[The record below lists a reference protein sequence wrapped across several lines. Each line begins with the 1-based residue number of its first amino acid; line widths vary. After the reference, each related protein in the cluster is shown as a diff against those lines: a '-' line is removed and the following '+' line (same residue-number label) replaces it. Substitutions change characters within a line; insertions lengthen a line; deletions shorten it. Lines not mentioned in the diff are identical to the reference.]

1 MSPSII
7 LSPLALLFG
16 AVSTLRGKLFDWGVL
31 KEHTFPIPVICVGN
45 LAVGGT
51 GKTPHVELILRTL
64 HEEGFKVAMLS
75 RGYGRKTNG
84 YILADSKHTA
94 RDIGD
99 EPYQVMR
106 NCPYAHVAVC
116 EKRVIGIRRLMEQF
130 PHLDAII
137 LDDAY
142 QHRYVKA
149 GLNIL
154 LTDASR
160 PYTKDHFLPWGRL
173 RESAQAAS
181 RARLIV
187 MTKCHNGEKP
197 ALEVAHGQ
205 RLFYSSINYG
215 SIVPFDRKCHEPDAT
230 LVCAGREVL
239 LVTGIA
245 NPVPLR
251 LHLLELKAFKV
262 KTMSFSDHH
271 AFTVMDMDKICT
283 AFRHMDNFPVI
294 VTTEK
299 DATRFNALK
308 DRLPIVLREALWV
321 QPITVE
327 VEQAIPTDKS
337 FKQTIIDYVSE
348 NSRNSRMAQATH

>member
-7 LSPLALLFG
+7 LSPFALLFG
-16 AVSTLRGKLFDWGVL
+16 AISTLRGKLFDWRVL
-31 KEHTFPIPVICVGN
+31 KEHTFPIPIICVGN

-51 GKTPHVELILRTL
+51 GKTPHVELILRIL
-64 HEEGFKVAMLS
+64 HEEGYKVAMLS
-75 RGYGRKTNG
+75 RGYGRKTQG
-84 YILADSKHTA
+84 CILAGPKHTA

-99 EPYQVMR
+99 EPYQVMH

-116 EKRVIGIRRLMEQF
+116 EKRVVGVRRLMEQF

-160 PYTKDHFLPWGRL
+160 PYTNDHFLPWGRL

-181 RARLIV
+181 RAHLIV
-187 MTKCHNGEKP
+187 MTKCREGERP
-197 ALEVAHGQ
+197 PLEIGPGQ
-205 RLFYSSINYG
+205 RLFYSSIDYCP
-215 SIVPFDRKCHEPDAT
+215 IVPFDKKCHEQDANLT
-230 LVCAGREVL
+230 CAGREVL

-245 NPVPLR
+245 NPKPLKQ
-251 LHLLELKAFKV
+251 HLLALKAFKV
-262 KTMSFSDHH
+262 KTRSFADHH
-271 AFTVMDMDKICT
+271 AFTVMDMDKIYT
-283 AFRHMDNFPVI
+283 TFSHMDNFPVI

-299 DATRFNALK
+299 DATRSKALK
-308 DRLPIVLREALWV
+308 ERLPIVLREALWV
-321 QPITVE
+321 QPISVKVE
-327 VEQAIPTDKS
+327 AARQTDKS
-337 FKQTIIDYVSE
+337 FKQIIIDYVSE